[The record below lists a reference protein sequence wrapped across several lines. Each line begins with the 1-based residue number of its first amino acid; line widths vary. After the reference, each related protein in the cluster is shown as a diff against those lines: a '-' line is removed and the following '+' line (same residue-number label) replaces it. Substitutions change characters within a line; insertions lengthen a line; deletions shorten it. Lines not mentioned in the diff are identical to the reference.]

1 MKMQTNQFILILTLF
16 SFVIFIQSCKQF
28 EKEPNQEQI
37 INKTV
42 NSTDWPEEMDAMH
55 AAPKNHKLLLENEK
69 VRVLEV
75 TVLPNETEAL
85 HHHQWPSVLHITE
98 TGDFIRRDGDGK
110 VIADSRKFKK
120 QPILPITIWKEP
132 QKAHSVENL
141 SDSITMKIIRVELK
155 Q

>member
-1 MKMQTNQFILILTLF
+1 MIMLFKEINTLLILVVLTLT
-16 SFVIFIQSCKQF
+16 IQSCKENKSASKDEQTVF
-28 EKEPNQEQI
+28 ESEKL
-37 INKTV
+37 
-42 NSTDWPEEMDAMH
+42 SDWPEELDAMH
-55 AAPKNHKLLLENEK
+55 AAPENHKILLENEK

-75 TVLPNETEAL
+75 TVLPKETEAL
-85 HHHQWPSVLHITE
+85 HHHQWPSVLHIME
-98 TGDFIRRDGDGK
+98 TGDFIRRDGDGN

-120 QPILPITIWKEP
+120 QPALPITIWKEP